1 MVEPQAPLQT
11 NRREATPYP
20 HPMPDFAQNLRN
32 LSLIFGSQ
40 MLAFLITIIIAP
52 RFIKILRKYKIGKQL
67 RTHASNG
74 DVAAI
79 FQELHA
85 KKAGT
90 PTMGGVLIWGVTL
103 IVVLLSGLSSE
114 LKFTEHSL
122 FNREETLLPIF
133 TLISTAILGAIDDYL
148 NLKGA
153 GKSKGLNIR
162 PKFLWLTA
170 LATLGAWWFH
180 YRLGYDQIN
189 IPGVGN
195 LGLGIW
201 YIPLFI
207 FVITATANAVNIT
220 DGLDGLAGGLL
231 VIAFGAF
238 AILAFAKGLFIL
250 SALCAVIIGALLG
263 FLWFN
268 IFPAR
273 FYMGD
278 TGAISLGATLG
289 VIAMMTDSVAVLPL
303 IAFIFVI
310 ETISVIMQVTSKKF
324 FKRKIFK
331 IAPLH
336 HHFEKSG
343 WSEPNIVMRFWIMG
357 GFCGTLG
364 VILGLLTISV

>member
-1 MVEPQAPLQT
+1 MDITSSDFPQT
-11 NRREATPYP
+11 I
-20 HPMPDFAQNLRN
+20 RN

-40 MLAFLITIIIAP
+40 ISAFLITIIIAP
-52 RFIKILRKYKIGKQL
+52 KFIKLLHKFKIGKQL
-67 RTHASNG
+67 REIASSG
-74 DVAAI
+74 EKATI

-103 IVVLLSGLSSE
+103 FVIILSGLSTQ
-114 LKFTEHSL
+114 LNITEHSL
-122 FNREETLLPIF
+122 FNRQETFLPIATLLA
-133 TLISTAILGAIDDYL
+133 TAILGAIDDYL

-153 GKSKGLNIR
+153 GKSKGLNIK
-162 PKFLWLTA
+162 PKFFWLTA
-170 LATLGAWWFH
+170 LTTAGAFWFH

-189 IPGVGN
+189 IPGMGN
-195 LGLGIW
+195 LSIGIW

-207 FVITATANAVNIT
+207 LVITSCANAVNIT

-231 VIAFGAF
+231 VIAFGVF

-250 SALCAVIIGALLG
+250 SAFCAVIVGALLG

-289 VIAMMTDSVAVLPL
+289 VIAMMTDSVIVLPV
-303 IAFIFVI
+303 IGFVFVI
-310 ETISVIMQVTSKKF
+310 ETLSVIIQLSSKKF
-324 FKRKIFK
+324 FKRKVFK

-343 WSEPNIVMRFWIMG
+343 WNEPNIVMRFWIIG
-357 GFCGTLG
+357 GFCGALG
-364 VILGLLTISV
+364 LILGLLAIKA